1 MSTADL
7 TSWDSRLRFTLLVMK
22 QNCRFSLALYAI
34 VFSLYATGSA
44 WAQSTPPPHAASVI
58 DAMPHAKQ
66 IDQASISPDG
76 TQVAYIMGGELA
88 LLPSSGGRARTIAVE
103 GKLALRDLC
112 WSRDSSQ
119 IAFIADLGG

>member
-1 MSTADL
+1 
-7 TSWDSRLRFTLLVMK
+7 MK

-112 WSRDSSQ
+112 LQSYQTHTLSAKCCDVL
-119 IAFIADLGG
+119 DLVVTDVVKLQDPDI